1 MATKMKVPVAV
12 LARAR
17 AAATATAAA
26 KKPAPPEPVKANK
39 LLPREKV
46 IRALQK
52 LHPMD

>member
-1 MATKMKVPVAV
+1 MSSKTKVPVQV
-12 LARAR
+12 LARAK
-17 AAATATAAA
+17 AMTSATA
-26 KKPAPPEPVKANK
+26 KKPTPPEPVKAKK

>member
-1 MATKMKVPVAV
+1 MASKVKVPVAV
-12 LARAR
+12 LARAK
-17 AAATATAAA
+17 AVATGA
-26 KKPAPPEPVKANK
+26 KKPAPPEPVKAKK

>member
-1 MATKMKVPVAV
+1 MATKMKVPGAV

-17 AAATATAAA
+17 AAATASAA
-26 KKPAPPEPVKANK
+26 KKPAPPEPVKAKK

>member
-1 MATKMKVPVAV
+1 MATRQKLPTSV
-12 LARAR
+12 LARAK
-17 AAATATAAA
+17 AVATAAA
-26 KKPAPPEPVKANK
+26 TKKPTPPPEPAKARK